1 MTYRGRVQNGV
12 VVLEGAPPLRE
23 GTVVTVAPLVESSAE
38 PRPGTPEAILRHA
51 GTWEGD
57 PAEIDRLL
65 AELREM
71 KWAEVEAQQKNPQ
84 DDELSL

>member
-12 VVLEGAPPLRE
+12 VVLEGSPPLE
-23 GTVVTVAPLVESSAE
+23 DGTVVNVEPLAENARE
-38 PRPGTPEAILRHA
+38 PRPGTAAAILRHA
-51 GTWEGD
+51 GTWAGD
-57 PAEIDRLL
+57 PGEIDRLL

-71 KWAEVEAQQKNPQ
+71 KWAEVEAQKKNPQ